1 MNKDSGIVLKNSDGI
16 YFCGLNT
23 FDNKLRKA
31 QIYHSEKYA
40 QTAAENI
47 NSGEIDRGRIFKNNV
62 KRDFKLVKVEI
73 KEV

>member
-23 FDNKLRKA
+23 FDTKLRKA
-31 QIYHSEKYA
+31 QIYYSEKYA
-40 QTAAENI
+40 QTAAEYI
-47 NSGEIDRGRIFKNNV
+47 NSGEIDKRRINKHNI
-62 KRDFKLVKVEI
+62 KRDFRLIKVEI